1 MAIYEKNFSEAF
13 CRLLNKSGVTCYQIH
28 QYTHLDQAY
37 LSRLKN
43 GVKNNP
49 SPETIMKISLG
60 ICHFAENIKLSDIED
75 LFNAVGRSLL
85 SIKY

>member
-1 MAIYEKNFSEAF
+1 MAIYKNNFSEAF
-13 CRLLNKSGVTCYQIH
+13 CKLLDKSKVTCYQLH

-43 GVKNNP
+43 GVKTNP

-60 ICHFAENIKLSDIED
+60 ICHFATNIKLSEIED
-75 LFNAVGRSLL
+75 LFNSVGWSLL
-85 SIKY
+85 SIKE